1 MRVHLVERDDLFAN
15 QRRRQQVQR
24 LGGALQRGS
33 LGRVQGTG
41 GADSVRG
48 GAVHVRVGDDRAR
61 LALLGVG
68 VERVAVEHVDVAPP
82 PGLAILRLG
91 IPRVWV
97 GTRVGTRV
105 GTPCRESRGGLLR
118 RFGVVLEL
126 EPEDLR
132 DGFAAEEVEESTQ
145 TRVFGFTLGGVEREV
160 QRAIGIEVEVSD
172 EGLDRSGGTRDR
184 LGGGFAVAERGEL
197 GDELGVALGLFS
209 EEVELLLG
217 VHEARVDAHLLLLPP
232 GGARDEPALLEELA
246 LATLQEERAGER
258 VRGRGLARGRDERL
272 GQIHEARAEVRR
284 ELRLERREPD
294 DVREDGR
301 RVGEV
306 QVDAG
311 EADRQ
316 IGRVQLFAE
325 HRPAQLEDERL
336 GRARAHAGNR
346 LRGEKHDPDDC
357 V

>member
-1 MRVHLVERDDLFAN
+1 MRVNLVQRDGFFAN

-24 LGGALQRGS
+24 LGGALKRGS
-33 LGRVQGTG
+33 LGRVQGTRG
-41 GADSVRG
+41 VDSVRV
-48 GAVHVRVGDDRAR
+48 GADLTRRAVRVRVGDDRAR
-61 LALLGVG
+61 LALLSVGVG
-68 VERVAVEHVDVAPP
+68 HVDVP
-82 PGLAILRLG
+82 PGLAVLRLG
-91 IPRVWV
+91 TPRVCF
-97 GTRVGTRV
+97 GTRV
-105 GTPCRESRGGLLR
+105 GTPCRESCRRLLHR
-118 RFGVVLEL
+118 LGVVLEL
-126 EPEDLR
+126 KPEDLR

-172 EGLDRSGGTRDR
+172 ERLDRSGGARDC
-184 LGGGFAVAERGEL
+184 LGGGVAVAERGEL

-217 VHEARVDAHLLLLPP
+217 VHEASVDAHLLLLPP
-232 GGARDEPALLEELA
+232 GGARDEPALFEELA
-246 LATLQEERAGER
+246 LAMRQEECAGER
-258 VRGRGLARGRDERL
+258 VRGRRLAGGRDERL
-272 GQIHEARAEVRR
+272 GQIHEARAKVRR

-301 RVGEV
+301 RLGEV
-306 QVDAG
+306 QLDAG
-311 EADRQ
+311 ESDGQ
-316 IGRVQLFAE
+316 IGRVQLLAE
-325 HRPAQLEDERL
+325 HRPTQLQDERL